1 GVYLLVRPLLCTL
14 GDGMAL
20 GVPAARLPFARAL
33 LAFVILGPTTVLLGA
48 TLPVVAARD
57 AVALYAWNTL
67 GGAGGAL
74 AATTLVPLV
83 GMRGTYLAA
92 MAADGL
98 VALLA
103 WRGSIARGAV
113 PATARETPGGPA

>member
-20 GVPAARLPFARAL
+20 RVPHALLPVARAL
-33 LAFVILGPTTVLLGA
+33 LAFAILGPTTVLLGA

-92 MAADGL
+92 MAADGPVPL
-98 VALLA
+98 PAS
-103 WRGSIARGAV
+103 RPPIAPRTP
-113 PATARETPGGPA
+113 PAPPPAPPPP